1 MSVSLCYKWQQD
13 VKKVLDFL
21 VKVWYNIFM
30 KKVLDNFDPY
40 VLLEERKKKA
50 KAYLKTEKG
59 KDSTKKTQLKRHY
72 NLSLEDYKKKLKEQ
86 NHKCAIC
93 GIDEADLSRALHVD
107 HDHDTKEVRGLLC
120 VSCNVGL
127 GHFKDDSN
135 LLSEAISY
143 LQKYK

>member
-1 MSVSLCYKWQQD
+1 
-13 VKKVLDFL
+13 
-21 VKVWYNIFM
+21 M

-40 VLLEERKKKA
+40 VLLKDRKKKA
-50 KAYLKTEKG
+50 KAYLQTEKG
-59 KDSTKKTQLKRHY
+59 KDSVKKTQLKRHY